1 MTKALSSMDA
11 YCRGTKG
18 KLIACKAKW
27 HPQVEKL
34 IEPCRA
40 FATHFFVRDVQKAA
54 LLKQRDLRER
64 GRLDLWMDFKDY
76 FWGVLPPAGHKS
88 MISIWH
94 FHRRDIKHD
103 FNLVLQWWDMKHG
116 IGQSMA

>member
-34 IEPCRA
+34 IEPCRS

-54 LLKQRDLRER
+54 LLRQRDLRER

-76 FWGVLPPAGHKS
+76 FGGVLPPAGHKS

-94 FHRRDIKHD
+94 FHRRGIKHD
-103 FNLVLQWWDMKHG
+103 FNLVLQWRDIKHG